1 MCVWQCKQVL
11 LYLLIRRER
20 APGWSGDDGLH
31 LAPGQPMKRMEDCG
45 SQEEGEHHEKL
56 QLGLSS
62 GFIGTGC
69 EVANEAGGFA
79 VQGRHHQQHERCT
92 FSRRPSLMLGEKIK
106 TARGLE
112 LGIWET
118 IRAPVQRLGLFAP

>member
-1 MCVWQCKQVL
+1 
-11 LYLLIRRER
+11 
-20 APGWSGDDGLH
+20 
-31 LAPGQPMKRMEDCG
+31 MKRMGDCG

-69 EVANEAGGFA
+69 EVANEAGGLA
-79 VQGRHHQQHERCT
+79 AQGRYHQQHERRA
-92 FSRRPSLMLGEKIK
+92 FSCRPSLMLGEKIK